1 MMPYMFTL
9 LASILIALLTGAAI
23 CSLPWKE
30 ADLAQAGSELSATVQ
45 WLKRLLLSSLQTAH
59 TAKHPLRQIS

>member
-30 ADLAQAGSELSATVQ
+30 AELAQAGAELSAMVQ
-45 WLKRLLLSSLQTAH
+45 WFKHQLFSSLQAAH
-59 TAKHPLRQIS
+59 TAKRPLRQLS